1 MAAPSRTQAQNPAL
15 RDALVELSFAVGDV
29 LTRAAAPHHLSV
41 TQLRLLGI
49 LTDRIP
55 AMTAIAEHLG
65 LDRSSVTGLVA
76 RAEQRGLVTRTTS
89 ADDARV
95 TLVAITIEGRRLIGR
110 IGVTVAAELE
120 ALMAPASAA
129 DRDRVVKVVTAVLG
143 ARPSP
148 IGPPR

>member
-1 MAAPSRTQAQNPAL
+1 MASPPSTQAPNQAL
-15 RDALVELSFAVGDV
+15 RDALVELSFVVHDA
-29 LTRAAAPHHLSV
+29 LTRAAAPLNLSV

-89 ADDARV
+89 VDDARV
-95 TLVAITIEGRRLIGR
+95 TLVAITATGRRLMGQIGD
-110 IGVTVAAELE
+110 TVAADLE
-120 ALMAPASAA
+120 VLMAPATAT
-129 DRDRVVKVVTAVLG
+129 DRHRVVKVVRAVLG

-148 IGPPR
+148 IGPPN